1 MSLILSIET
10 ATAACSVA
18 LHHSGK
24 QVAHTTLLMDRSH
37 SEYLM
42 PIIEDLLKNSNFKR
56 RSLAAVAISGGP
68 GSFTGLRIGTAVAK
82 GLCYGL
88 DIPLISVGTL
98 EAMAYGICP
107 FIRSLSMDTL
117 LCPAIDARRNAIYT
131 LIVDA
136 SGQIKR
142 SAHVALLDSKLYRD
156 GLPGGPLLFFGD
168 GVPKTKL
175 FFMGNKNIQF
185 IEQVVPSAIQI
196 GYLAFAKF
204 QKQLWED
211 LASYTPCYLSQF
223 QDK

>member
-18 LHHSGK
+18 LHHAGK
-24 QVAHTTLLMDRSH
+24 LITHTELLIDRSH

-42 PIIEDLLKNSNFKR
+42 PIIEDLLKNSHYDRK
-56 RSLAAVAISGGP
+56 SLAAIAISSGP
-68 GSFTGLRIGTAVAK
+68 GSFTGLRIGTAVGK

-98 EAMAYGICP
+98 EAMAYGMRP
-107 FIRSLSMDTL
+107 FVNGDTL

-131 LIVDA
+131 LIADQ

-142 SAHVALLDSKLYRD
+142 STHVALLDSKVYRD
-156 GLPGGPLLFFGD
+156 ALPGGPLLFFGD
-168 GVPKTKL
+168 GVLKCKTL
-175 FFMGNKNIQF
+175 LMEHQNIHF

-204 QKQLWED
+204 QQQLWENI
-211 LASYTPCYLSQF
+211 ASYTPYYLSQF
-223 QDK
+223 QEK